1 MRNKFQL
8 VQRVDFIKKMCEGK
22 KVLHL
27 GCTNYPFTK
36 ESIKHDML
44 LHFDLKKVAG
54 KLYGFDYDQ
63 QGLDILSQAGE
74 KNLYRGDLEKLE
86 EVELNETFDVIIAG
100 EMIEHLSNP
109 GLFLHGI
116 KRFMNE
122 NTSLIITTINA
133 YSGMRFF
140 IYVFRGKGGENE
152 PVHPDHVAY
161 YSYKTLKLVVERE
174 NLKVKEFF
182 YYDLGAEHRPH
193 NHWVYNLVND
203 VSVKIS
209 PQLSDGVLAICKLND
224 VLEKADSAAA
234 SK

>member
-1 MRNKFQL
+1 
-8 VQRVDFIKKMCEGK
+8 MCEGK

-109 GLFLHGI
+109 GLFLRGI
-116 KRFMNE
+116 KRFMNK
-122 NTSLIITTINA
+122 NTSLIISTINA

-140 IYVFRGKGGENE
+140 IYAFRGKGGENE

-161 YSYKTLKLVVERE
+161 YSYKTLK
-174 NLKVKEFF
+174 
-182 YYDLGAEHRPH
+182 
-193 NHWVYNLVND
+193 
-203 VSVKIS
+203 
-209 PQLSDGVLAICKLND
+209 
-224 VLEKADSAAA
+224 
-234 SK
+234 